1 MSIPF
6 SYSPHVPTLLGV
18 TSYPIITI
26 VTVTTISM
34 ITRGATLAVGGSAPP
49 SSPVGVQALHNSSA
63 VSGFNFSTVWLSRPG
78 RSAQLSLRVLPLA
91 LLDMAQAAKAD
102 QLKAKLK
109 EKNAVIRHLRKRT
122 RDLEAANKLLCTIQY
137 DLEVKLHMATSAQ
150 GKRTRRENAAK
161 EKIAA
166 SGVDVTSSENAQKGK
181 GTLKPAGTAEEGPA
195 KMNPSSTAHKGKGK
209 MKPSEVADPA
219 APDKK
224 SARKKARPQP
234 KKTTKKKAV
243 PRVKALA
250 NKSHLVVDES
260 GIVQRI
266 VHADTL
272 AAEGY
277 FP

>member
-1 MSIPF
+1 
-6 SYSPHVPTLLGV
+6 
-18 TSYPIITI
+18 
-26 VTVTTISM
+26 
-34 ITRGATLAVGGSAPP
+34 
-49 SSPVGVQALHNSSA
+49 
-63 VSGFNFSTVWLSRPG
+63 
-78 RSAQLSLRVLPLA
+78 
-91 LLDMAQAAKAD
+91 MAQAAKAD

-166 SGVDVTSSENAQKGK
+166 SGVDVTSSENAQKGQ

-195 KMNPSSTAHKGKGK
+195 KMKPSSTAHKGKGK

-219 APDKK
+219 AQ
-224 SARKKARPQP
+224 SARKNARPQA

-260 GIVQRI
+260 GIVHRI